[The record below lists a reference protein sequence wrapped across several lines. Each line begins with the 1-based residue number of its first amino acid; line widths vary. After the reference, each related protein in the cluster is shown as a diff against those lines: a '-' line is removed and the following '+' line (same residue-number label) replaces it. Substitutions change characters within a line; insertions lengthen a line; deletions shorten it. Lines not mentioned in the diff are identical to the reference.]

1 MLIVSDNKFN
11 DINLSFEIK
20 EVNLIPD
27 SLQDNFKKE
36 LSKIDLDIINY
47 YFESNNKNSIKYV
60 LYSEGQE
67 IGYANLTEEN
77 SYWNLYEIY
86 INEDFRELGLGTKI
100 FQYILNDCNKNNKTI
115 RTYTLPSDRKAK
127 NFYESNKITAR
138 VLIMEEKRE
147 NSRYRS

>member
-1 MLIVSDNKFN
+1 MLIVSKSQFK
-11 DINLSFEIK
+11 DININFEIK
-20 EVNLIPD
+20 KANLIPKN
-27 SLQDNFKKE
+27 LQESFKAE
-36 LSKIDLDIINY
+36 LSKIDNELVNY
-47 YFESNNKNSIKYV
+47 YFNLNLNNSIIYV
-60 LYSEGQE
+60 LYAEAFE
-67 IGYANLTEEN
+67 IGYSKIINDDR
-77 SYWNLYEIY
+77 YWNVYEIY

-100 FQYILNDCNKNNKTI
+100 FQYILNECNKNNKTI